1 MALTSRAA
9 LGQCGTSSSTR
20 SRSTISSC
28 LMCAQPQEWRA
39 GHIAEALCITGAE
52 FPARSEEVPRDQP
65 VSVCCWRSVSLLG
78 HGELAPAPWS
88 PAGRQYCWRHGWL
101 AGRRSEDYA
110 GLMRRMWCI
119 MPTLGRRLSAED
131 GSAAQELP
139 TFTEMRHACG
149 GMAGRVHG
157 RVRRREALGVA

>member
-9 LGQCGTSSSTR
+9 LGQCGTSSSTW

-88 PAGRQYCWRHGWL
+88 PAGRQYCGRHGGL
-101 AGRRSEDYA
+101 AGCR
-110 GLMRRMWCI
+110 
-119 MPTLGRRLSAED
+119 AED
-131 GSAAQELP
+131 EGVSHVLIRVGPALPETAQWRKSTLVVS
-139 TFTEMRHACG
+139 TFYTSYTG
-149 GMAGRVHG
+149 
-157 RVRRREALGVA
+157 